1 MQKMLDLIRPEER
14 KDLLI
19 ACVALSLAFTLVFI
33 RGGWTPLFLVVV
45 FVSSAVTVG
54 LGFILHELA
63 HKFTAVR
70 FGYRA
75 AFRKDNQMLLV
86 AVALA
91 ALVGVVFAA
100 PGATMIYVPPGREMT
115 KEENGKISVAGPV
128 VNLVLGAVF
137 LVVLLTGAAFAL
149 WPLMVL
155 GTMGLS
161 VNGMIAF
168 FNLLP
173 VSILDGRKVIAWSPV
188 VFAVVIV
195 LALGMILL
203 SLDFGGSLSVLQSMV
218 S

>member
-45 FVSSAVTVG
+45 FVSSVVTVG

-70 FGYRA
+70 FGYWA

-115 KEENGKISVAGPV
+115 KEENGKISVAGPI
-128 VNLVLGAVF
+128 VNLVLGAIF
-137 LVVLLTGAAFAL
+137 LVVLLAGAAFAL

-203 SLDFGGSLSVLQSMV
+203 SLNFGGSLTMLQSLV

>member
-1 MQKMLDLIRPEER
+1 MLDLIRPEER

>member
-14 KDLLI
+14 TDLII
-19 ACVALSLAFTLVFI
+19 ACGALSLAFTLVFI
-33 RGGWTPLFLVVV
+33 RGGWTPVFLIVV
-45 FVSSAVTVG
+45 FLSSVLTVG

-63 HKFTAVR
+63 HKFAAIR
-70 FGYRA
+70 FGYWA
-75 AFRKDNQMLLV
+75 AFRKDNQMLLI

-100 PGATMIYVPPGREMT
+100 PGATMIHVPPGREMT
-115 KEENGKISVAGPV
+115 KEENGKISVAGPI
-128 VNLVLGAVF
+128 VNLILGAGFV
-137 LVVLLTGAAFAL
+137 VVLLAGAAFAI
-149 WPLMVL
+149 WPLIVV

-188 VFAVVIV
+188 AFVVLIV
-195 LALGMILL
+195 LSLGMILL
-203 SLDFGGSLSVLQSMV
+203 SSDFGGSLTTLLSLV

>member
-14 KDLLI
+14 KDLII

-33 RGGWTPLFLVVV
+33 RGGWTPVFLVVV
-45 FVSSAVTVG
+45 FLSSVVTVG

-63 HKFTAVR
+63 HKFAAVR
-70 FGYRA
+70 FGYWA
-75 AFRKDNQMLLV
+75 AFRKDNQMLLI

-115 KEENGKISVAGPV
+115 KEENGKISVAGPI
-128 VNLVLGAVF
+128 VNLILGAAF
-137 LVVLLTGAAFAL
+137 VVILLAGAAFAF
-149 WPLMVL
+149 WPLVVL

-173 VSILDGRKVIAWSPV
+173 VSVLDGRKVIAWSPV
-188 VFAVVIV
+188 VFAVLIV

-203 SLDFGGSLSVLQSMV
+203 SSDFGGSLTMLLSLV